1 MKLLRFG
8 DRGCERPGLLDADG
22 RIRDLSSH
30 IDDLAGPALGAETL
44 AWLATLDTQ
53 LLPLV
58 EGSPRLGPCVSG
70 VGKFIAISLN
80 FHDHAAEVEQEVPK
94 EPVILLKAT
103 SSISGPND
111 DVVIPRGS
119 NKLDWEVEL
128 GVVIGKGGVY
138 IEEADALDHVAGYC
152 IVNDVSARDFQM
164 ERGGTW
170 DKGKGC
176 DTFGP
181 LGPWLVTKDDAGDV
195 GNLKMWLEVDGKRY
209 QDGST
214 RTMIFGIARIV
225 SYVSGFMSL
234 QPGDVITTGTP
245 PGNGLAQVPPVFLRP
260 GNVMRL
266 SVEGFGEQQQ
276 KVVGYSSCRGSGLP
290 PEK

>member
-8 DRGCERPGLLDADG
+8 EKGRERPGLLDDRG
-22 RIRDLSSH
+22 RIRDLSAH
-30 IDDLAGPALGAETL
+30 IDDVAGGALDA
-44 AWLATLDTQ
+44 ATMRRLRALDVST
-53 LLPLV
+53 LPLV
-58 EGSPRLGPCVSG
+58 EGAPRLGPCVAS
-70 VGKFIAISLN
+70 VGKLIAISLN
-80 FHDHAAEVEQEVPK
+80 YLDHAAEVDQPIPE

-111 DVVIPRGS
+111 DVVIPRGCR
-119 NKLDWEVEL
+119 KLDWEVEL
-128 GVVIGKGGVY
+128 GIVIGKGGVY
-138 IEEADALDHVAGYC
+138 IEEREALDHVAGYC
-152 IVNDVSARDFQM
+152 IVNDVSARDFQL

-181 LGPWLVTKDDAGDV
+181 LGPWLVTPDEVGDV
-195 GNLKMWLEVDGKRY
+195 GNLRLWLEVDGKRY

-214 RTMIFGIARIV
+214 RTMIFGVARIV

-245 PGNGLAQVPPVFLRP
+245 PGNGLAQDPPVFLKP

-266 SVEGFGEQQQ
+266 GIDRLGEQRQT
-276 KVVGYSSCRGSGLP
+276 VVSP
-290 PEK
+290 

>member
-8 DRGCERPGLLDADG
+8 EKGRERPGLLDDRG
-22 RIRDLSSH
+22 RIRDLSAH
-30 IDDLAGPALGAETL
+30 IDDVVGGALDA
-44 AWLATLDTQ
+44 ATMGRLRALDVST
-53 LLPLV
+53 LPLV
-58 EGSPRLGPCVSG
+58 EGAPRLGPCVGS

-80 FHDHAAEVEQEVPK
+80 YLDHAAEVDQPIPE

-111 DVVIPRGS
+111 DVAIPRGCH
-119 NKLDWEVEL
+119 KLDWEVEL
-128 GVVIGKGGVY
+128 GIVIGKGGVY
-138 IEEADALDHVAGYC
+138 IEEREALDHVAGYC
-152 IVNDVSARDFQM
+152 IVNDVSARDFQL

-181 LGPWLVTKDDAGDV
+181 LGPWLVTPDEVGDAG
-195 GNLKMWLEVDGKRY
+195 NLHLWLEVDGRRY

-214 RTMIFGIARIV
+214 RTMIFGVARIV

-245 PGNGLAQVPPVFLRP
+245 PGNGLAQDPPVFLKP

-266 SVEGFGEQQQ
+266 GIDRLGEQRQT
-276 KVVGYSSCRGSGLP
+276 VVSP
-290 PEK
+290 

>member
-8 DRGCERPGLLDADG
+8 PKGQERPGLLDGDG
-22 RIRDLSSH
+22 HIRDLGGH
-30 IDDLAGPALGAETL
+30 IPDFAGEALDPAALARLRQVDPAS
-44 AWLATLDTQ
+44 
-53 LLPLV
+53 LPLV
-58 EGSPRLGPCVSG
+58 PGTPRLGPCVG
-70 VGKFIAISLN
+70 AVGKFIAASLN
-80 FHDHAAEVEQEVPK
+80 YRDHAAEVDQPLPK
-94 EPVILLKAT
+94 EPVLLLKAT

-119 NKLDWEVEL
+119 SKLDWEVEL
-128 GVVIGKGGVY
+128 AVVIGRGGVY
-138 IEEADALDHVAGYC
+138 IPEAEALDHVAGYC

-181 LGPWLVTKDDAGDV
+181 LGPWLVTPDEAGDV
-195 GNLKMWLEVDGKRY
+195 ADLDMWLEVDGRRY
-209 QDGST
+209 QNGST
-214 RTMIFGIARIV
+214 RTMIFSIAYLI

-245 PGNGLAQVPPVFLRP
+245 PGNGMAQTPPVFLEP
-260 GNVMRL
+260 GNVMHLFIERL
-266 SVEGFGEQQQ
+266 GEQRQR
-276 KVVGYSSCRGSGLP
+276 VVAPR
-290 PEK
+290 

>member
-8 DRGCERPGLLDADG
+8 EKGRERPGLLDDRG
-22 RIRDLSSH
+22 RIRDLSAH
-30 IDDLAGPALGAETL
+30 IDDVAGGAFDAATMGRLRALDAST
-44 AWLATLDTQ
+44 
-53 LLPLV
+53 LPLV
-58 EGSPRLGPCVSG
+58 EGAPRLGPCVAS

-80 FHDHAAEVEQEVPK
+80 YLDHAAEVDQPIPE

-111 DVVIPRGS
+111 DVVIPRGCQ
-119 NKLDWEVEL
+119 KLDWEVEL
-128 GVVIGKGGVY
+128 GIVIGNGGVY
-138 IEEADALDHVAGYC
+138 IEEREALDHVAGYC
-152 IVNDVSARDFQM
+152 IVNDVSARDFQL

-181 LGPWLVTKDDAGDV
+181 LGPWLVTPDEVGDV
-195 GNLKMWLEVDGKRY
+195 GNLRLWLEVDGKRY

-214 RTMIFGIARIV
+214 RTMIFGVARIV

-245 PGNGLAQVPPVFLRP
+245 PGNGLAQDPPVFLKP

-266 SVEGFGEQQQ
+266 GIDRLGEQRQT
-276 KVVGYSSCRGSGLP
+276 VVSP
-290 PEK
+290 